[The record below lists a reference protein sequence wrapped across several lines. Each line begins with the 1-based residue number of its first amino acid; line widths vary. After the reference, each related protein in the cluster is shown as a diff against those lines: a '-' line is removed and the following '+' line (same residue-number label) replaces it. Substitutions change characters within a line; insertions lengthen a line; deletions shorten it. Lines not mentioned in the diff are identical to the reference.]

1 MSSRKYIEERRQKR
15 KRQNS
20 LLTLMMAGGVILV
33 LGAVVYAIITSSNVK
48 LRAGQ
53 IEKPEF
59 SELDQFDLSGLGDP
73 QAPIVIE
80 EYSDFGCSHCA
91 DFALETKKLL
101 EEEYIKTGQV
111 SLVFRTV
118 GFLAEAPALQQSAE
132 AVYCAGEQGAFWD
145 FHDLLFANQVKLF
158 TNRAADIS
166 KSMETFADLLELDL
180 DEFEGC
186 IAEGKYQQLVSEN
199 QTAAANLGMTGTPYF
214 VINGIILRGNQPI
227 ENFRQA
233 IEEAQAAIDN

>member
-20 LLTLMMAGGVILV
+20 QLTLMMAGGVVLV
-33 LGAVVYAIITSSNVK
+33 LGAVIYAIITSSNVN

-53 IEKPEF
+53 IEKPVF
-59 SELDQFDLSGLGDP
+59 SELEQFDLSGLGDP
-73 QAPIVIE
+73 QAPVVIV

-111 SLVFRTV
+111 ALVFRTV
-118 GFLAEAPALQQSAE
+118 GYLAEAPALQQSAE

-166 KSMETFADLLELDL
+166 KTMETFADMLDLNL
-180 DEFEGC
+180 DEFEVC
-186 IAEGKYQQLVSEN
+186 VAEGKYQQLVSEN
-199 QTAAANLGMTGTPYF
+199 QAAASNLGMTGTPTF
-214 VINGIILRGNQPI
+214 VINGVILSGNQPI
-227 ENFRQA
+227 ENFRLA
-233 IEEAQAAIDN
+233 IEDAQAGSGN